1 MLLKNNN
8 MHPAFAT
15 AGSADTAANSRISND
30 AIMYNNSNAD
40 DFGSFGG
47 FNEEN
52 TRESSP
58 ARKRPVQNRQAKKK
72 NQLPSWLGIVAVALI
87 AVILI
92 ATVIVAVALN
102 SSGNIERVDNAYVAF
117 SEDSQTY
124 RIAAN
129 GSVLD
134 MVFESEPIIT
144 PALDNSFAYVQC
156 DGEEGILLYILRD
169 KKLEEVTMEGSE
181 ITSVV
186 AYAQLKPGIIY
197 EEDGNYYVYTDEMGE
212 DLITKTVDAAN
223 FIISD
228 DASTVVYTLPVED
241 SADEYKMYYYRSGTS
256 DSLGVKNCTPIMLSS
271 DGEYIYGKA
280 FTTALTEKLYCI
292 TAKDGEKYP
301 IGDGNF
307 GGITAIN
314 ANGDELMYYAITDTR
329 YTTYI
334 YNAKEDVSYE
344 ISKGKGIFSPVF
356 IDSDVVRYET
366 FKDIYVESISIADMI
381 LDTEGAIS
389 GHTYYINKK
398 YEAQSIANAVGQF
411 SPNGKYFYYINSRN
425 TLYEMD
431 LSDLDESAKKIYE
444 DTIDFEVT
452 QKGNVYMLN
461 DDNAL
466 YYYKASTSTKRAINK
481 ITTSI
486 SMHDYANKLYY
497 ITEDGDVF
505 VTEEGS
511 KGESVKFD
519 STEINNLPFFSD
531 PESKKTFAYFYNEET
546 ALWSIFYTSNG
557 NSFSLITTECES
569 VAGSQLDDLLSGILN

>member
-8 MHPAFAT
+8 MRPAFAA
-15 AGSADTAANSRISND
+15 AGATDSNTNSRISND
-30 AIMYNNSNAD
+30 AIMYNNAGAED
-40 DFGSFGG
+40 IGSFGG

-52 TRESSP
+52 TRDHSP
-58 ARKRPVQNRQAKKK
+58 ARKRPAQNGQARK
-72 NQLPSWLGIVAVALI
+72 NNQVPSWIWIVVAAAI
-87 AVILI
+87 AVVLL
-92 ATVIVAVALN
+92 ATVIVAIALN
-102 SSGNIERVDNAYVAF
+102 STGNIEKVDNTYIAYT
-117 SEDSQTY
+117 EDSQTY
-124 RIAAN
+124 RIAVN
-129 GSVLD
+129 GTVLD
-134 MVFESEPIIT
+134 DVFESEPIIT

-156 DGEEGILLYILRD
+156 EGEEGILLYLLRD
-169 KKLEEVTMEGSE
+169 KKLEEVTMQGSAV
-181 ITSVV
+181 TGVV

-197 EEDGNYYVYTDEMGE
+197 EEEGNYYVYTEEMGE

-223 FIISD
+223 FLISD

-241 SADEYKMYYYRSGTS
+241 SADEFKMYYYRKGTS
-256 DSLGVKNCTPIMLSS
+256 DSMGVKNCTPIMLSS

-280 FTTALTEKLYCI
+280 YTTALTEKLYCI

-314 ANGDELMYYAITDTR
+314 VDGDELMYYAVTDTR

-334 YNAKEDVSYE
+334 YNAKEDVSHE
-344 ISKGKGIFSPVF
+344 ISKGKGIFSPAT
-356 IDSDVVRYET
+356 IDPDVVRYDT

-389 GHTYYINKK
+389 GYTYYINKK
-398 YEAQSIANAVGQF
+398 YEAQSIASAVGQF
-411 SPNGKYFYYINSRN
+411 SPDGRYFYYINSRN
-425 TLYEMD
+425 TLYEVD

-466 YYYKASTSTKRAINK
+466 YYYKASTATKRAVNK
-481 ITTSI
+481 ITTAI

-497 ITEDGDVF
+497 VTEDGEVF

-511 KGESVKFD
+511 KGESVKFA
-519 STEINNLPFFSD
+519 STELTNLPFFRD
-531 PESKKTFAYFYNEET
+531 PDSKKTFAYYYNEET

-557 NSFSLITTECES
+557 KSFSQITSECEG
-569 VAGSQLDDLLSGILN
+569 VAGAGLDELLAGILN